1 MTAEYPHGDEPLIP
15 MPALSL
21 PALRQAVATVAPS
34 RLPEFFQEIQ
44 DAFTQAG
51 DEDSIF
57 PLRHFYQLGRR
68 HRHRAAALRRR
79 PAPRR
84 RTSPRRPRPHYPGP
98 GNPGGRRDRP
108 GSLSRGHRWLPPG
121 LRTVQ
126 RGQLMLVYLPD
137 VRGERVVII
146 QVNWIS

>member
-1 MTAEYPHGDEPLIP
+1 MTAEYPQGGEPLIP

-34 RLPEFFQEIQ
+34 RLPEFLREIQ

-57 PLRHFYQLGRR
+57 PIRHFYQRWGAAIAIGRR
-68 HRHRAAALRRR
+68 PSVAARLHAAQRAL
-79 PAPRR
+79 
-84 RTSPRRPRPHYPGP
+84 RPRPHCPGS

-121 LRTVQ
+121 LRPVQ
-126 RGQLMLVYLPD
+126 RGQLMLVYLTD